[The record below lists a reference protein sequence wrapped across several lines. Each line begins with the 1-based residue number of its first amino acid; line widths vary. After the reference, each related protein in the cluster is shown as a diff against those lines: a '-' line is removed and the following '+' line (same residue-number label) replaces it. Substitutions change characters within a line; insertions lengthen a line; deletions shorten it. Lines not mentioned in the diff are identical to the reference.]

1 MAPMATGTLDTWIHS
16 EQSNTSKKRKSN
28 NTDDNHTPPKRS
40 KRDLTPEPSS
50 TSVAKPSPDSK
61 QATTAASPTLKVI
74 EENGDLFAA
83 PPNTLLIHACNCT
96 GSWSA
101 GIAQAFKLHY
111 PSAYQTY
118 SNHCKATDPE
128 DLIGTAQLI
137 PPQADSTSK
146 HFVGCLFTS
155 RHYGRRKDSPA
166 KILEATGP
174 AMRDL
179 LRLVGEFN
187 AGVSGDA
194 EGVGEVWMCRVNSG
208 LFRVPWSKTRGV
220 LEGIEVG
227 VGDVEGVR
235 VVALEEG

>member
-1 MAPMATGTLDTWIHS
+1 MATGTLDTWIRS
-16 EQSNTSKKRKSN
+16 EQSNTSKKRKS
-28 NTDDNHTPPKRS
+28 TKPDDNHAPLKRTKLDPTPKLHSDAP
-40 KRDLTPEPSS
+40 
-50 TSVAKPSPDSK
+50 AKSNPDSN
-61 QATTAASPTLKVI
+61 QTTSATSATLKVT
-74 EENGDLFAA
+74 EETGDLFAA

-118 SNHCKATDPE
+118 SNHCKATDPK

-137 PPQADSTSK
+137 PPQAGSTRK

-166 KILEATGP
+166 AILEATGP

-187 AGVSGDA
+187 AGVSGDG
-194 EGVGEVWMCRVNSG
+194 ERVGEVWMCRVHSG

>member
-1 MAPMATGTLDTWIHS
+1 MATGTLDSWMRP
-16 EQSNTSKKRKSN
+16 EQSNTSKKRKS
-28 NTDDNHTPPKRS
+28 TKPDDNHMPLKRTKPDPTPKLNSDASAKSNPGS
-40 KRDLTPEPSS
+40 NQT
-50 TSVAKPSPDSK
+50 TS
-61 QATTAASPTLKVI
+61 ATSATLKVT
-74 EENGDLFAA
+74 EETGDLFAA

-128 DLIGTAQLI
+128 NLIGTAQLI

-166 KILEATGP
+166 SILEATGP

-179 LRLVGEFN
+179 LRLVREFN
-187 AGVSGDA
+187 AGVGDG
-194 EGVGEVWMCRVNSG
+194 ERVGEVWMCRVNSG
-208 LFRVPWSKTRGV
+208 LFRVPWAKTRGV

-227 VGDVEGVR
+227 VGGVEGVR
-235 VVALEEG
+235 VVSLEEG